1 MTSACR
7 LPTTS
12 IAAGYHNQQAGGLPA
27 SHTSLYSLQTH
38 CAHSI
43 PTSSYSSAASLRR
56 PLVSP
61 SVSLRHSRSAV
72 VNAAVAAAPLMPG
85 PQPLARASR
94 RRESLA
100 GHPSS
105 LTSQLSSSS
114 MNSGAVAAHTR
125 ATADLHSHS
134 RSSTAS
140 CRAMLNTSGA
150 LAATATH
157 GSSAMSTSTT
167 PVHLVSGRSN
177 NVTSSGECV
186 GNADAGLLPPASAV
200 LQSAHGTT
208 PTDLMMLTASSSINS
223 NSPADLRAGLA
234 TVTRSRRTTS
244 TGSRGCAGGGDDRA
258 RTLTS
263 SMSILSVAESHTLPV
278 PQVLSHRRDSSAPP
292 SSRRSI
298 SAAMSAVSGQSSIL
312 RTTDLLST
320 EPMLLRTPSTG
331 PMHTRSA
338 SLTATSRLV
347 SAPREGY
354 GIAGLEN
361 LGNTCFMN
369 SMLQC
374 LGCVPGFVSAMLSG
388 RVVPCAGGQVAP
400 AYIEMLQAIS
410 NMTCTET
417 FVPKRF
423 RAKVRS

>member
-1 MTSACR
+1 
-7 LPTTS
+7 
-12 IAAGYHNQQAGGLPA
+12 
-27 SHTSLYSLQTH
+27 
-38 CAHSI
+38 
-43 PTSSYSSAASLRR
+43 
-56 PLVSP
+56 
-61 SVSLRHSRSAV
+61 
-72 VNAAVAAAPLMPG
+72 
-85 PQPLARASR
+85 
-94 RRESLA
+94 
-100 GHPSS
+100 
-105 LTSQLSSSS
+105 
-114 MNSGAVAAHTR
+114 
-125 ATADLHSHS
+125 
-134 RSSTAS
+134 
-140 CRAMLNTSGA
+140 MLNTSGA
-150 LAATATH
+150 LVATTTH
-157 GSSAMSTSTT
+157 SSSAMSTSTT

-177 NVTSSGECV
+177 VTSSGECV
-186 GNADAGLLPPASAV
+186 GKADAGLLPPACSA

-263 SMSILSVAESHTLPV
+263 SMSILSVAESRTLPV

-298 SAAMSAVSGQSSIL
+298 SAAMSTVSGQSSIL
-312 RTTDLLST
+312 RTTDRLSA

-400 AYIEMLQAIS
+400 AYIEMLQSIS

-423 RAKVRS
+423 RAKVCS